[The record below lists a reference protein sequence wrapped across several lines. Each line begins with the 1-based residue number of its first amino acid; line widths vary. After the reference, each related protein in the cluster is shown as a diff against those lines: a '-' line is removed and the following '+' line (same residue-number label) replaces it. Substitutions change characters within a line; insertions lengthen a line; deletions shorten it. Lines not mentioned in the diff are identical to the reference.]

1 MILKTSDLNYGVNRP
16 QEWWDDHPEFEA
28 EYQLIKKNIAEKGIN
43 DQVEVTYH
51 KDSGW
56 TVQVGNQRLRAA
68 NELNIL
74 EIDCV
79 IERTKNGL

>member
-43 DQVEVTYH
+43 E
-51 KDSGW
+51 
-56 TVQVGNQRLRAA
+56 
-68 NELNIL
+68 
-74 EIDCV
+74 
-79 IERTKNGL
+79 